1 MQLCYADCALLMF
14 VHQNASVVLGSSAGA
29 GSGEFHVYRATR
41 RRENNR
47 TEYLEKEAKQV

>member
-1 MQLCYADCALLMF
+1 LIYFLI
-14 VHQNASVVLGSSAGA
+14 GSSAGA

-47 TEYLEKEAKQV
+47 TEYLEKEANKVFMTETF